1 MAPAL
6 IYLHG
11 FASGPNSKKARI
23 FAERFAAQGL
33 PLAVPALDGGD
44 FTSLTITGQL
54 AVIDAA
60 VRGRPCAL
68 IGSSL
73 GGYLAAL
80 YAARHAEV
88 RRAVLLAPA
97 FGFARRWAA
106 SLGVEAL
113 DEWQRTGV
121 RRVPHYGLGGEAG
134 LSWRLMED
142 AALYEEEPAV
152 RQPALIFHG
161 VHDEVVPVEASRRF
175 AAGRPNVELREMD
188 SDHELLDVVDHLVP
202 AAHAFLLQ
210 ENSV

>member
-6 IYLHG
+6 VYLHG

-33 PLAVPALDGGD
+33 SLAIPALDGGD
-44 FTSLTITGQL
+44 FTNLTITGQL
-54 AVIDAA
+54 AVIDAT

-80 YAARHAEV
+80 YAARHDEV
-88 RRAVLLAPA
+88 QRLVLLAPA
-97 FGFARRWAA
+97 FGFARRWAS
-106 SLGVEAL
+106 SLGAEAL
-113 DEWQRTGV
+113 DDWQRTGV
-121 RRVPHYGLGGEAG
+121 RRVPHYGLGGEAE

-152 RQPALIFHG
+152 RQPVLIFHG
-161 VHDEVVPVEASRRF
+161 VRDDVVPVEASRRF
-175 AAGRPNVELREMD
+175 AAGRANVELREMD
-188 SDHELLDVVDHLVP
+188 SDHELLDVVENLVSG
-202 AAHAFLLQ
+202 ARAFLLA
-210 ENSV
+210 EH